1 MDKETK
7 IPKLSKD
14 EAGKLRGG
22 FSIESAK
29 VETMLELSD
38 AAYCTICFQQRSE
51 SVDGSCPIPS
61 VYENATIN
69 IRKYFYD
76 VIALKH
82 QVTT

>member
-1 MDKETK
+1 
-7 IPKLSKD
+7 
-14 EAGKLRGG
+14 
-22 FSIESAK
+22 
-29 VETMLELSD
+29 MLPV
-38 AAYCTICFQQRSE
+38 CTICFQQRSE
-51 SVDGSCPIPS
+51 SVNGSCPIPR